1 MVTENFTGEYTI
13 SVIILQPE
21 AWALTKIRPCLL
33 TLIRVAASL
42 IIFASHGKK
51 G

>member
-1 MVTENFTGEYTI
+1 MVTKNFTGEYTI
-13 SVIILQPE
+13 SAIILQWG
-21 AWALTKIRPCLL
+21 AWALTKIRPCFL